1 MATSKIV
8 LPNGTVITIDG
19 KPEEIKAILSLYDIP
34 ASGTT
39 GQEKKNAEKKK
50 KGPKILVS
58 SDNNEESSDTVIDV
72 VTSIKESDDAEAI
85 EQNVLDR
92 SSQIDRILLPLYI
105 IQKNFANKFGLTTGE
120 IAKILTELGVP
131 IHIANVSTAIK
142 SSASKYVVTD
152 KVRKKGQAGKYKL
165 SRRGFQYMSSVI
177 DGSGHG
183 NKN

>member
-19 KPEEIKAILSLYDIP
+19 KPEEIKAVLSLYHTATP
-34 ASGTT
+34 GPTSPG
-39 GQEKKNAEKKK
+39 GKK
-50 KGPKILVS
+50 KGVKKTPRATTTTTS
-58 SDNNEESSDTVIDV
+58 QEDTDAVMEV

-85 EQNVLDR
+85 EENVLDR

-105 IQKNFANKFGLTTGE
+105 NQKYHANKFALTTGE

-142 SSASKYVVTD
+142 SSASKYVVSD
-152 KVRKKGQAGKYKL
+152 KVRKQGQAVRYKL
-165 SRRGFQYMSSVI
+165 SRRGFQYMSTVI